1 MRIFY
6 WLHNRKIKIKK
17 ILLFVLL
24 LLTFN
29 SFAESNFK
37 HLSLQR
43 GLEIDVPKDWTVI
56 SGPIKTAI
64 ETSAEATMSA
74 IGVDNPNDNTKN
86 ILALVSKL
94 PLYAQ
99 IRIDVVSPPS
109 ASKKEVL
116 AFSAADMNYLG
127 TEYKTMMS
135 KALPIQGFQLME
147 SYGARLEKFKGEP
160 AIIYS
165 YKRSGISGAVL
176 VDMILIFR
184 NTESYTVILSC
195 RESEKLIWN
204 PVLAKVKSSI
214 TFN

>member
-1 MRIFY
+1 MLLGIY
-6 WLHNRKIKIKK
+6 QENKIKK
-17 ILLFVLL
+17 ILFFALL

-109 ASKKEVL
+109 ASKKDVL

-195 RESEKLIWN
+195 RESEKLITIS
-204 PVLAKVKSSI
+204 LAPHPETGS
-214 TFN
+214 

>member
-1 MRIFY
+1 M
-6 WLHNRKIKIKK
+6 
-17 ILLFVLL
+17 L

-29 SFAESNFK
+29 SLAESNFQ
-37 HLSLQR
+37 HLNLQR

-64 ETSAEATMSA
+64 EISAEATMSA

-109 ASKKEVL
+109 ASKKDVL
-116 AFSAADMNYLG
+116 AFSAADMNYLS
-127 TEYKTMMS
+127 TEYKNMMS
-135 KALPIQGFQLME
+135 KALPIQGFQLIE

-165 YKRSGISGAVL
+165 YIRSGKSGAVL

-184 NTESYTVILSC
+184 NTESYTVLLSC
-195 RESEKLIWN
+195 RESEKQIWS
-204 PVLAKVKSSI
+204 PVLNKVKSSI
-214 TFN
+214 SFN